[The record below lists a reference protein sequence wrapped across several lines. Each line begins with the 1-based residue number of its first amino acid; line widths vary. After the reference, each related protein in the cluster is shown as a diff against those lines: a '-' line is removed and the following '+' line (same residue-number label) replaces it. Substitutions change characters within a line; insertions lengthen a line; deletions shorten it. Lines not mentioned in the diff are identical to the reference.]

1 MTDNS
6 KEYLNNLIKED
17 LYLLEILKAFCT
29 KNNCIK
35 DWTKEEWM
43 SIYNKSI
50 GQSVEPFVYQVIY
63 DNEIAPLEVKESLC
77 VSTKKTILNN
87 YRLFSFGKDITDKL
101 INEGIEVVILKGM
114 SAAAMYADPELRK
127 SGDIDLLLLDKN
139 QLKKAVEIL
148 ESQGF
153 SKDSEQHASHHIV
166 MNYDNI
172 SIEIH
177 TSMVEEFNDKS
188 LDIFQD
194 NMLKDIA
201 NNVTLNRCMG
211 YEIPTLKDAYN
222 GYELLIHM
230 LQHFLREGF
239 GLRLI
244 IDWYMLWNK
253 DISQEEKDKYLQLV
267 TESKIKKFSDVIT
280 LITIDYLGLNKD
292 KVSWMNIDYNIA
304 YNDYLMDILK
314 SGEFGIMDSDRMVAL
329 RDSNLLEYIRV
340 FHRQMHL
347 NYPKAGKVFIIWP
360 ILWIATLIIFIRN
373 NKKLRNNSGMAYIKK
388 AKERSTLIKDLNLF
402 K

>member
-1 MTDNS
+1 MTDSS
-6 KEYLNNLIKED
+6 KEYPNNLINDD
-17 LYLLEILKAFCT
+17 LNLLEVLRCFCT
-29 KNNCIK
+29 NNKDIK
-35 DWTKEEWM
+35 DWTNEEWM
-43 SIYNKSI
+43 KIYKKSI

-63 DNEIAPLEVKESLC
+63 ETDNIPVEVKDSLC

-101 INEGIEVVILKGM
+101 SIEGVEVVILKGM
-114 SAAAMYADPELRK
+114 AAAAMYNLPELRK
-127 SGDIDLLLLDKN
+127 SGDIDILLLDKN
-139 QLKKAVEIL
+139 DLDKAVGIL
-148 ESQGF
+148 ETHGF
-153 SKDSEQHASHHIV
+153 TKDKEQHATHHIV

-172 SIEIH
+172 SVEIH
-177 TSMVEEFNDKS
+177 TSMVEEFDDKY
-188 LDIFQD
+188 LDLFHQ
-194 NMLKDIA
+194 NMLNNMSD
-201 NNVTLNRCMG
+201 NVTKVNCMG
-211 YEIPTLKDAYN
+211 YEVPALKEAYN
-222 GYELLIHM
+222 AYELLVHM
-230 LQHFLREGF
+230 LQHFLGEGF

-244 IDWYMLWNK
+244 IDWYMLWNS
-253 DISQEEKDKYLQLV
+253 DINQVEKEKYIKLV

-280 LITIDYLGLNKD
+280 LITINYLGLNKD

-347 NYPKAGKVFIIWP
+347 NYPKSGKVFIIWP